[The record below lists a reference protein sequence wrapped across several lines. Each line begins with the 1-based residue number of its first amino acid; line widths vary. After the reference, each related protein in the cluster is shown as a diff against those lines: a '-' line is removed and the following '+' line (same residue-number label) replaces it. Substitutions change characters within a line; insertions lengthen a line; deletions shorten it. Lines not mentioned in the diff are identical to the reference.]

1 MTDAFKAFQDQFT
14 SAFKPMDVPAAFRD
28 FAEKGVQS
36 YREGF
41 EKLKASAEQTSDL
54 LEGTYSTA
62 TKGVAEYNLKSLE
75 ILRTNINS
83 AFDFCASVLAAKN
96 AAEAVELSSS
106 HLRTQ
111 FETLS
116 EQAKELAALAQKV
129 AAESSEPIKAGVE
142 KTLRTGA

>member
-1 MTDAFKAFQDQFT
+1 M
-14 SAFKPMDVPAAFRD
+14 
-28 FAEKGVQS
+28 
-36 YREGF
+36 
-41 EKLKASAEQTSDL
+41 
-54 LEGTYSTA
+54 
-62 TKGVAEYNLKSLE
+62 
-75 ILRTNINS
+75 
-83 AFDFCASVLAAKN
+83 LAAKN